1 MDCLLNPEL
10 DSAAFVR
17 RKTEH
22 LALAMDPA
30 QQARG
35 LSGLDGLRL
44 LHDALPELD
53 FDDVDLAAPLFGRPA
68 PTPFYVAG
76 MTAGHP
82 DAAALNRRLARACQ
96 RRGWAL
102 GVGSQRRQLHA
113 GADAVD
119 AWQRL
124 REAAPGVALIGN
136 LGLSQLV
143 GTPLARVEH
152 LVTSLGAAGLAVHL
166 NPLQECLQP
175 EGTPQFRGGLAALR
189 ELCQALP
196 CPVVLKETG
205 CGFGPRTLAR
215 LQGMPGLR
223 LAALD
228 VSGLGGTHWG
238 RIEGARAAAVDG
250 DAPQAAAAHTFAGWG
265 VPTAEATELAARAL
279 PQLELWASGGVRSG
293 LDAAKLIALGAQR
306 VGYAQPA
313 LAAALQ
319 GDEALDRWMA
329 QQEYELRVALFCTGC
344 SSPAAL
350 RQGRWITRA
359 A

>member
-1 MDCLLNPEL
+1 MESLLTPGL
-10 DSAAFVR
+10 DAAAFVR
-17 RKTEH
+17 RKAEH

-30 QQARG
+30 HQARG

-44 LHDALPELD
+44 LHDALPEIDL
-53 FDDVDLAAPLFGRPA
+53 DDVDLAAPLFGRESR
-68 PTPFYVAG
+68 TPFYVAG

-102 GVGSQRRQLHA
+102 GVGSQRRQLQA

-119 AWQRL
+119 EWQRL
-124 REAAPGVALIGN
+124 RDAAPGVALIGN
-136 LGLSQLV
+136 LGLSQLIA
-143 GTPLARVEH
+143 TPLARVEH
-152 LVTSLGAAGLAVHL
+152 LVKSLGAAGLAVHL

-175 EGTPQFRGGLAALR
+175 EGTPQFRGGLQALR
-189 ELCQALP
+189 DVCQALP

-215 LQGMPGLR
+215 LQGLPSLR

-238 RIEGARAAAVDG
+238 RIEGARAAAVDADSPHAG
-250 DAPQAAAAHTFAGWG
+250 AAVTFAGWG

-279 PQLELWASGGVRSG
+279 PRLELWASGGVRSG
-293 LDAAKLIALGAQR
+293 LDAAKLIALGAHR

-319 GDEALDRWMA
+319 GDEALERWMA
-329 QQEYELRVALFCTGC
+329 QREYELRVALFCTGC
-344 SSPAAL
+344 ATPAEL
-350 RQGRWITRA
+350 RRGGLVARA
-359 A
+359 